1 MTNSFQTGFLRREK
15 ALYFGPA
22 ANPFVA
28 DTTSDLP
35 QNTMVARQMNVL
47 EKKIIPGAEQRQ
59 TLESAVV
66 RMAGDSGD
74 GMQVTGGQFTLATA
88 LAGNDLATFPD
99 FPAEIRAPAGTTF
112 GVSSF
117 QINFGSRVIKTAG
130 DSFDVLVA
138 MNPAALKVELP
149 GLKTGGMILV
159 NKGEFTE
166 RNLRKAGYDADPLG
180 DGSLDGYRVISLD
193 ISQLTMDAVKDTGL
207 GKKEAERCK
216 NFWALGFVYWMFGR
230 DRAPTIDWLKQ
241 KFAKVPAV
249 AEANVAALNAGHAL
263 AETSEAIDGFH
274 GFAIEKA
281 SIEPGLYR
289 TVTGAEAMAWGLA
302 AGGSLA
308 NLKMVF
314 CSYPITPASPVL
326 HSLSRMTQFG
336 VTTFQAED
344 EIAAICAAIG
354 ASYAGDMGVT
364 SSSGPGIALKG
375 EAIGLAISVELPLV
389 IINSQRAGPST
400 GLPTKTEQ
408 SDLFQAVYGRNA
420 DAPLCVLAARSP
432 ADCFDVAIEAVRI
445 ATKFMTPVIVLTDG
459 YIGNAAEPWL
469 IPDISK
475 LDPINVTFRTD
486 PEGFKPFL
494 RDPATLARA
503 WAKPGTPGLEHRIGG
518 IEKDAESGHISYD
531 PANHQRMTDLR
542 AAKIN
547 GIAKDVAPQRVESGP
562 DRGRLAV
569 VGWGSTYGP
578 ISRAVDNL
586 LGQGLAVSHIHLRN
600 IWPLPDNLG
609 ELLAGF
615 DKILVPEMN
624 AGQLVKLL
632 RSEYLVDAEGLSK
645 VTGQPFKIA
654 ELEDAIRAR
663 LEG

>member
-1 MTNSFQTGFLRREK
+1 
-15 ALYFGPA
+15 
-22 ANPFVA
+22 
-28 DTTSDLP
+28 
-35 QNTMVARQMNVL
+35 MNIL
-47 EKKIIPGAEQRQ
+47 EKKIVPSTERRQ

-149 GLKTGGMILV
+149 GLKTGGLILV

-193 ISQLTMDAVKDTGL
+193 ISQLTMDAVKETGL

-230 DRAPTIDWLKQ
+230 DRAPTVEWLKQ

-249 AEANVAALNAGHAL
+249 AEANIAAMNAGHAL

-308 NLKMVF
+308 NLKTVF

-475 LDPINVTFRTD
+475 LDSINVTFRTD
-486 PEGFKPFL
+486 PEGFKPFK
-494 RDPATLARA
+494 RNPETLARA

-562 DRGRLAV
+562 DRGHLAV

-615 DKILVPEMN
+615 GKVLVPEMN
-624 AGQLVKLL
+624 AGQLVKVL

-654 ELEDAIRAR
+654 ELEAAIRAR
-663 LEG
+663 LEA